1 MKVWLD
7 GQCFQSASR
16 HRGIGRYAFELV
28 RALQQPRFGLD
39 LHISFNASDLES
51 AEEASVRL
59 GAVLDHGK
67 HHFWF
72 GAEDGPEALT
82 GYTKHRML
90 SQIAITHHAFSLQ
103 PDVALC
109 LSSFEG
115 DAVPLSPFLPAQH
128 MPVPTAAIFYDIIPH
143 RLPRLYQQHNGQRMA
158 YKRRLEA
165 LGRFD
170 LLLAISDYAGR
181 EAMAM
186 GEPADTVNIS
196 AGLSP
201 DFVSRIGRPVSRHVK
216 SFVSADRK
224 SLLYVGG
231 LDQRKN
237 LARLV
242 AAIGKLPAS
251 VVAKLELIIV
261 GEPQPVELAEL
272 RSNWAAAALPGESLR
287 LFGFASDDD
296 LVGLYKSVDLCVQPS
311 LLEGFG
317 LTVLEAM
324 SCGVPVIASDR
335 GALPEVVGVG
345 KFLFDP
351 ENVSDIADKIAWVL
365 SNPPEMES
373 LLASARKRVDAF
385 TWDNTAERTVEALKS
400 LVTRKQLPTPSIDEL
415 RALAVEAVRK
425 IPYAAKQASE
435 LLAAAEPMPEQ
446 APRLLVDITSTA
458 RIDHKTGIQ
467 RVVKKISQYLM
478 DHTPED
484 MEVVLMGADT
494 GLGFF
499 RTSINDKTGT
509 WDAHRD
515 DTIRISPNDTIL
527 MLDSSWEFHAQHL
540 ENLRLARLSG
550 ARIISVLYDLVPVYS
565 PAFCGDGMPEIF
577 SEWLKSALA
586 YSTGFLCI
594 SKAVADELLSLLE
607 AIKFPRSMD
616 VGYFHLG
623 ADFAAPGGIA
633 PPKAVPTDRPCYLMV
648 GTMEPR
654 KGHRVVLDAFD
665 ELWREGIDVSLTL
678 VGRRGWGADALIDRI
693 IQHAEFGKRLEWRS
707 NVHDE
712 ELAEVYARSD
722 ALIAASYA
730 EGFGLPVIEAARYGK
745 PILASDLP
753 VFKEVAGEKAAI
765 RYFET
770 GNSNALGSLIRSKPR
785 PDPVAT
791 SGNDV
796 GITWDES
803 GQQVQNALQGRWY
816 ATFEPGHLDRE
827 GASGIGHLFM
837 DGPLSKR
844 DRNRGL
850 VEKVGNVEFL
860 ASQQVV
866 RLVVKVTNQTKVP
879 WFSKGQSDA
888 INGVVLCSMLVS
900 WEGRIMQ
907 PVASRYPLP
916 LLIAPGDELLMSL
929 HVGRGSV
936 EAGATSILVGLM
948 QEGVGLMGAPIEVS
962 LTESFETSRQ
972 SEGDMFLDALEK
984 SAE

>member
-1 MKVWLD
+1 
-7 GQCFQSASR
+7 
-16 HRGIGRYAFELV
+16 
-28 RALQQPRFGLD
+28 
-39 LHISFNASDLES
+39 
-51 AEEASVRL
+51 
-59 GAVLDHGK
+59 
-67 HHFWF
+67 
-72 GAEDGPEALT
+72 
-82 GYTKHRML
+82 ML

-803 GQQVQNALQGRWY
+803 GQQV
-816 ATFEPGHLDRE
+816 
-827 GASGIGHLFM
+827 
-837 DGPLSKR
+837 
-844 DRNRGL
+844 
-850 VEKVGNVEFL
+850 
-860 ASQQVV
+860 
-866 RLVVKVTNQTKVP
+866 
-879 WFSKGQSDA
+879 
-888 INGVVLCSMLVS
+888 
-900 WEGRIMQ
+900 
-907 PVASRYPLP
+907 
-916 LLIAPGDELLMSL
+916 
-929 HVGRGSV
+929 
-936 EAGATSILVGLM
+936 
-948 QEGVGLMGAPIEVS
+948 
-962 LTESFETSRQ
+962 
-972 SEGDMFLDALEK
+972 
-984 SAE
+984 